1 MRMLEERVRPEVELA
16 RAARSGPQ
24 RHVHEQ
30 TNVAMGRNLELAR
43 GAGVELIRSPGTS
56 QGARMVTVHAG
67 VTFAEQ
73 DIPAG
78 GQRTLGLVGTL
89 EWGQGGASFL
99 ADFDFKSG
107 TALTVVASFVALRV
121 AFEPAIGEPDG
132 RFRKCLVSG
141 ALVWG
146 TRPSRGLVTRTLR
159 AVIPDGASHTFA
171 VPTWAFAVQFFT
183 PVAGWYSA
191 GLGASSITF
200 HGGPLPADDPSLVVA
215 PADVGIAALTFDGVK
230 LAESV
235 RFVTVTNALG
245 TPLPIRA
252 VFPLEL

>member
-1 MRMLEERVRPEVELA
+1 MLAERVHPELELE

-24 RHVHEQ
+24 RHVNEQ
-30 TNVAMGRNLELAR
+30 QDVAMGRTLQLER

-56 QGARMVTVHAG
+56 QGARVVTVNAG

-73 DIPAG
+73 DIPAH

-89 EWGQGGASFL
+89 EWGQGGATFR
-99 ADFDFKSG
+99 AEFDFKSG
-107 TALTVVASFVALRV
+107 AALTVVASFVDLRV
-121 AFEPAIGEPDG
+121 AYEPPIGDPDG
-132 RFRKCLVSG
+132 RFLRCLVSG

-146 TRPSRGLVTRTLR
+146 TRPALGLTTRTLR
-159 AVIPDGASHTFA
+159 AVIPDGGSHTFV
-171 VPTWAFAVQFFT
+171 VPNFAFAAQFLT
-183 PVAGWYSA
+183 PTTAWYSA
-191 GLGASSITF
+191 PLGASSITF
-200 HGGPLPADDPSLVVA
+200 HGGPAPADDPALVIA
-215 PADVGIAALTFDGVK
+215 PADVGLPALTFDGVK

-245 TPLPIRA
+245 VPLPIRA